1 LRISSDMALMTIQ
14 PKAETRY
21 RRLMPSLCRA
31 CLTHFET
38 GARCPACRSPRLV
51 AHPELL
57 QLSIAHMDCDAF
69 YASVEKRDNPELR
82 DQPLIV
88 GGGTR
93 GVVSTCCYIARIKGV
108 RSAMPMFQALKLCP
122 EAVVVRPRME
132 AYVEVSRQIRAMM
145 EVLTPS
151 IEPLSLD
158 EAFLDLTGTERLH
171 GAPPA
176 EMLARLVGEMETQLG
191 ITGSIGLSH
200 NKFLAK
206 IASDLD
212 KPRGFSVIGAAET
225 ESFLHAKPV
234 RIIWG
239 VGGATQTALEKSGI
253 RTIADLKRWDRR
265 DLSARFGAM
274 GDRLWHLSRGLD
286 TRPVARDTAVK
297 SISKETTFDEDIT
310 DRDLLQGHLWR
321 LAEQVADRA
330 KARDL
335 AGRTVTLKL
344 RRGDFTAISRRH
356 SLDSPTQSADRIWRE
371 AQAMLDALPESGP
384 FRLIGTGIS
393 DLSSDDQ
400 ADRTGDLLDPLAG
413 KRAAAEAATDKIR
426 ARFGKDAIIKGR
438 ALR

>member
-1 LRISSDMALMTIQ
+1 
-14 PKAETRY
+14 
-21 RRLMPSLCRA
+21 MPSLCRA
-31 CLTHFET
+31 CLTLFET

-51 AHPELL
+51 AHAELTG
-57 QLSIAHMDCDAF
+57 LSVAHMDCDAF
-69 YASVEKRDNPELR
+69 YASVEKRDNPDLR
-82 DQPLIV
+82 DQPVIV

-122 EAVVVRPRME
+122 EAVVVKPRMQ
-132 AYVEVSRQIRAMM
+132 AYVDVSRQIRAMM
-145 EVLTPS
+145 EALTPA

-171 GAPPA
+171 GVAPA
-176 EMLARLVGEMETQLG
+176 VMLARLVRDIEGQLG
-191 ITGSIGLSH
+191 ITGSVGLSH

-212 KPRGFSVIGAAET
+212 KPRGFSVIGRAET
-225 ESFLHAKPV
+225 ESFLHNKPV

-239 VGGATQTALEKSGI
+239 VGTATQAALEQAGI
-253 RTIADLKRWDRR
+253 RSIADLKRWDRR

-274 GDRLWHLSRGLD
+274 GDRLWHLARGLD
-286 TRPVARDTAVK
+286 NRRIAQDTAVK
-297 SISKETTFDEDIT
+297 SISKEITFNQDIA

-321 LAEQVADRA
+321 LAEQVVDRA

-344 RRGDFTAISRRH
+344 KRADFTSISRRH
-356 SLDSPTQSADRIWRE
+356 SLTSPTQSADRIWRE
-371 AQAMLDALPESGP
+371 AQALLDALADKGP

-393 DLSSDDQ
+393 DLCADDQ
-400 ADRTGDLLDPLAG
+400 ADRTGDLLDPGAG
-413 KRAAAEAATDKIR
+413 KRAAVEAATDKIR